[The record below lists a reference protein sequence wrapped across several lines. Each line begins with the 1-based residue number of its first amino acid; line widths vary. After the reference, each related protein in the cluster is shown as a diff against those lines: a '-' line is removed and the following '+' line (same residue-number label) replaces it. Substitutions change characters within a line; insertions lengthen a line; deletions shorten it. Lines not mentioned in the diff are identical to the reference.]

1 MIIGVITALII
12 AIVGITAVS
21 QSSKMSER
29 SFDAVVQEI
38 VTQPDGEVRLI
49 VERTTEIY
57 GDPVNSLG
65 ISEDTKLLD
74 ADGNEISVNDFKQGS
89 KVAVNLKDPSSKKH
103 RFIIPMFMKSRG
115 FIIDYCKI
123 LWYSII
129 RIELKGE
136 LYAGIQIGYTVFICR
151 LLCDILHLNLKLQFR
166 MTKFI
171 IRC

>member
-1 MIIGVITALII
+1 MKKKKIMIIGVIAVLII

-21 QSSKMSER
+21 QSSKMSEK

-74 ADGNEISVNDFKQGS
+74 ANGNEISINDFQQGS
-89 KVAVNLKDPSSKKH
+89 KVTVNLKDA
-103 RFIIPMFMKSRG
+103 FIEETPF
-115 FIIDYCKI
+115 Y
-123 LWYSII
+123 YP
-129 RIELKGE
+129 
-136 LYAGIQIGYTVFICR
+136 TVYEI
-151 LLCDILHLNLKLQFR
+151 KL
-166 MTKFI
+166 I
-171 IRC
+171 SN

>member
-1 MIIGVITALII
+1 MKKKKIMIIGVIAVLII
-12 AIVGITAVS
+12 AVVGITAVS

-74 ADGNEISVNDFKQGS
+74 ADGKEISVKDFQQGS
-89 KVAVNLKDPSSKKH
+89 KVTVNLKDA
-103 RFIIPMFMKSRG
+103 FIEETPFYYPDVYEIK
-115 FIIDYCKI
+115 
-123 LWYSII
+123 
-129 RIELKGE
+129 RI
-136 LYAGIQIGYTVFICR
+136 
-151 LLCDILHLNLKLQFR
+151 HN
-166 MTKFI
+166 
-171 IRC
+171 

>member
-1 MIIGVITALII
+1 MKKKKIMIIGVIAVLII

-38 VTQPDGEVRLI
+38 VTQPDGEIRLI

-74 ADGNEISVNDFKQGS
+74 ADGKEISVNDFKQGG
-89 KVAVNLKDPSSKKH
+89 KVPVNLKDS
-103 RFIIPMFMKSRG
+103 FIEETPFSYPTVYEIK
-115 FIIDYCKI
+115 II
-123 LWYSII
+123 S
-129 RIELKGE
+129 
-136 LYAGIQIGYTVFICR
+136 
-151 LLCDILHLNLKLQFR
+151 N
-166 MTKFI
+166 
-171 IRC
+171 

>member
-1 MIIGVITALII
+1 MKKKKIMIIGVIVVLII
-12 AIVGITAVS
+12 AIVGIIAVS

-74 ADGNEISVNDFKQGS
+74 ADGNEISVDDFKQG
-89 KVAVNLKDPSSKKH
+89 KVTVKLKDA
-103 RFIIPMFMKSRG
+103 FIEETPFYYPDVYEIK
-115 FIIDYCKI
+115 
-123 LWYSII
+123 
-129 RIELKGE
+129 RI
-136 LYAGIQIGYTVFICR
+136 
-151 LLCDILHLNLKLQFR
+151 HN
-166 MTKFI
+166 
-171 IRC
+171 

>member
-1 MIIGVITALII
+1 MKKKKIMIIGVIAVLII
-12 AIVGITAVS
+12 AVVGITAVS

-74 ADGNEISVNDFKQGS
+74 ADGKEISINDFQQGS
-89 KVAVNLKDPSSKKH
+89 KVTVNLKDA
-103 RFIIPMFMKSRG
+103 FIEETPFYYPTVYEIK
-115 FIIDYCKI
+115 II
-123 LWYSII
+123 S
-129 RIELKGE
+129 
-136 LYAGIQIGYTVFICR
+136 
-151 LLCDILHLNLKLQFR
+151 N
-166 MTKFI
+166 
-171 IRC
+171 